1 MISTVKIASSG
12 AIVRMIVFSTGV
24 MILGSSVLCCMRNTA
39 DEGVGER
46 NMPEKTIE
54 DVQQEHTEEWMS
66 IPGVVGTAIGE
77 FEGKPCIRVFVAEK
91 TKEVMEKVPSEIEGF
106 RVIIDETG
114 EIRARGVD

>member
-1 MISTVKIASSG
+1 
-12 AIVRMIVFSTGV
+12 
-24 MILGSSVLCCMRNTA
+24 
-39 DEGVGER
+39 
-46 NMPEKTIE
+46 MPEKTIE